1 MRELKIYHPNTKGTG
16 ACLRVTHAECGDST
30 FSVYPQ
36 RQSKGMVAPGFNWDD
51 GVLFIADWSDLAK
64 MLMVFR
70 GECESLEDGRG
81 LSYTHDA
88 GWSKLMLRHVI
99 EPVHCYVLEIYEKRD
114 GVESRGIFTLSIA
127 EALALSLIFEG
138 VLHHTLIG
146 GVHEQV

>member
-1 MRELKIYHPNTKGTG
+1 MKGLKIFHPNAKGTG
-16 ACLRVTHAECGDST
+16 SCLKISETPTQTMFQIAMQLS
-30 FSVYPQ
+30 
-36 RQSKGMVAPGFNWDD
+36 SKGEFPCFDWDAVAS
-51 GVLFIADWSDLAK
+51 FIADWRNLAEI
-64 MLMVFR
+64 LMVFR

-138 VLHHTLIG
+138 ILHHTLIG